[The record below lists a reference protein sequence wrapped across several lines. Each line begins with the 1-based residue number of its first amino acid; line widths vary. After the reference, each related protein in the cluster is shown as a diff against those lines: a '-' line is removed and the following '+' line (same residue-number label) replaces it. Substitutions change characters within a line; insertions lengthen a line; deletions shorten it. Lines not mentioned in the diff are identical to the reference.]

1 MEEVVVLF
9 MSDEGPVFFLCLAD
23 LQIVVFNDNTGAREA
38 NLNPVCNQVLQVGLL
53 EGNRKSHLNVVSTIL
68 VELVHPDA
76 TV

>member
-9 MSDEGPVFFLCLAD
+9 MSDERPVFFLCLAD
-23 LQIVVFNDNTGAREA
+23 LQIVVFNDNAGAREA
-38 NLNPVCNQVLQVGLL
+38 NLDPVCNQVLQVGLL